1 MKATIN
7 KIDAVSNSQFNIDVT
22 VNDDTGKL
30 LFSGQMGFNAVFT
43 DINQAVAYIKD
54 AIKNR
59 TNQNIAET
67 SSVSKSEVEKL
78 IGKEFTI

>member
-7 KIDAVSNSQFNIDVT
+7 SINATSNSQFNIDVT
-22 VNDDTGKL
+22 VNDDTGKP
-30 LFSGQMGFNAVFT
+30 LFSGQMGFNAVFS

-59 TNQNIAET
+59 TNQAIAENG
-67 SSVSKSEVEKL
+67 SVSKPEVEKL
-78 IGKEFTI
+78 IGQEFDI